1 MRIRAWV
8 GVAGAES
15 SPGKGTSGEE
25 AQGEEEEAI
34 RRVMELKSVPGVG
47 GGRRSGGEG
56 GQTLHQ
62 VGPLAWCHIKHI
74 RKSLMSSDGVRN
86 KI

>member
-47 GGRRSGGEG
+47 GGEAERGRRRSDAPSGGASC
-56 GQTLHQ
+56 LVSH
-62 VGPLAWCHIKHI
+62 
-74 RKSLMSSDGVRN
+74 
-86 KI
+86 

>member
-1 MRIRAWV
+1 MRIRAWA

-47 GGRRSGGEG
+47 GGGGAGEKEVRRSIRWGLLPGV
-56 GQTLHQ
+56 TLSTSGNH
-62 VGPLAWCHIKHI
+62 
-74 RKSLMSSDGVRN
+74 
-86 KI
+86 